1 MVAPADPAATGGP
14 GSGDANTRAENERSA
29 DALFESRSLDE
40 IREVRARAARDA
52 EAKDEELRQ
61 RVGSSYR
68 DAIATADCVLEME
81 ATAARATETL
91 DEAVRV
97 LTALPTAVASIE
109 KGASARAPET
119 RANGT
124 PEGTTSSSS
133 SRDDDALYGAGTRV
147 KFLVDTPE
155 KIWGSLE
162 ARDRVG
168 AARRFLAA
176 RDVLSVTR
184 AASASGDFSREKPS
198 PTTATIGIVARA
210 FPIVEQQAPLLESFR
225 AQISRASRV
234 GLAEIQ
240 TNSNANLALDV
251 ADALAALVAVEN
263 LSAERALRVFLQT
276 RRVWVR
282 AALKRAGQIKSPED
296 GALGVAR
303 ALAAVCREARR
314 VPGVLVACFGSPDVL
329 ESESS
334 GGFEADLD
342 DDGFEAGATTS
353 RDDFAT
359 LVSWGADV
367 SADFSSRDNTNSTED
382 ARRALR
388 ERARPL
394 LLAATEALDGSPS
407 AVLGSATG
415 TDAEGAGV
423 NAFSVA
429 PPDADEASEN
439 AEDEAFRVGRDADA
453 SSSVETFR
461 GVADPREET
470 ARRAARAA
478 RRAQTLGAVP
488 MRRDALAAAYREWLA
503 GVAEDVAAGSV
514 FGGIASL
521 AALADVE
528 RRVETA
534 EATTTTENKSST
546 TRADDGSG
554 GASNRSERL
563 RAARLGAA
571 CERARAALL
580 GAQKPAGEARMAPP
594 ASPWASLVEAPHA
607 ARARELLKR
616 AFQFAPLRAATEARL
631 SATRAPPRRASPT
644 APSPES
650 RALWTEG
657 FSSVAEFRGD
667 DDDDD
672 DEYDKKSTTRAS
684 REARSARSAPAP
696 PTRRAAER
704 LARALAQALAR
715 TRRDVVAFAAAAPGP
730 APAPGGARGDSASV
744 PGRTRA
750 ARSAARLARLES
762 FAHAECA
769 AGVKS
774 YAAFLDAKLASLEA
788 DAGDAAAE
796 RVVLVALA
804 ARVAADDAE
813 ELASFLGPSSS
824 WAEEADAF
832 LPNEYSTETRARR
845 RRAAAVA
852 AGGAVPG
859 GALASTTAA
868 LRAVAARGFR
878 AWADR
883 AASAVG
889 ANLRAALFADDALRS
904 EERREDWEEEMEEM
918 NQEGA
923 ARGVRLPALASP
935 YAFGAAH
942 AACAEALRRG
952 GHALPPAAARA
963 LAAAAA
969 REALGAYRA
978 RLEASRSE
986 ERDDGVHRVG
996 EKGALQVL
1004 FDVRFLYDAFAG
1016 GSDAASEDDAE
1027 ARFHADAARA
1037 NAAAL
1042 RGVVAAASAALD
1054 PIDWATYEAPLW
1066 RNVARARAR
1075 SATVLGLASASEG
1088 VSGASARALAA
1099 AAKAVAAPAAG
1110 GAAAAPP
1117 PRFSY
1122 LPIGAP
1128 AARQIGKP
1136 LAFGGARGNAGLGS
1150 ASSGSGALLVDWSAA
1165 GFDAFGETER
1175 PGALSRDG
1183 NAGGNFFGKLAGQG
1197 LGFIRAL

>member
-225 AQISRASRV
+225 AQISRAARV

-251 ADALAALVAVEN
+251 ADALAALVAVED

-282 AALKRAGQIKSPED
+282 AALKRAVQIKSPED

-359 LVSWGADV
+359 LVSWGSDV

-415 TDAEGAGV
+415 TDAEGAGA

-546 TRADDGSG
+546 TRA
-554 GASNRSERL
+554 
-563 RAARLGAA
+563 
-571 CERARAALL
+571 
-580 GAQKPAGEARMAPP
+580 
-594 ASPWASLVEAPHA
+594 
-607 ARARELLKR
+607 
-616 AFQFAPLRAATEARL
+616 
-631 SATRAPPRRASPT
+631 
-644 APSPES
+644 
-650 RALWTEG
+650 
-657 FSSVAEFRGD
+657 
-667 DDDDD
+667 
-672 DEYDKKSTTRAS
+672 TT
-684 REARSARSAPAP
+684 
-696 PTRRAAER
+696 
-704 LARALAQALAR
+704 
-715 TRRDVVAFAAAAPGP
+715 
-730 APAPGGARGDSASV
+730 
-744 PGRTRA
+744 
-750 ARSAARLARLES
+750 
-762 FAHAECA
+762 
-769 AGVKS
+769 
-774 YAAFLDAKLASLEA
+774 
-788 DAGDAAAE
+788 
-796 RVVLVALA
+796 
-804 ARVAADDAE
+804 
-813 ELASFLGPSSS
+813 
-824 WAEEADAF
+824 
-832 LPNEYSTETRARR
+832 
-845 RRAAAVA
+845 
-852 AGGAVPG
+852 
-859 GALASTTAA
+859 
-868 LRAVAARGFR
+868 
-878 AWADR
+878 
-883 AASAVG
+883 
-889 ANLRAALFADDALRS
+889 
-904 EERREDWEEEMEEM
+904 
-918 NQEGA
+918 
-923 ARGVRLPALASP
+923 
-935 YAFGAAH
+935 
-942 AACAEALRRG
+942 
-952 GHALPPAAARA
+952 
-963 LAAAAA
+963 
-969 REALGAYRA
+969 
-978 RLEASRSE
+978 
-986 ERDDGVHRVG
+986 
-996 EKGALQVL
+996 
-1004 FDVRFLYDAFAG
+1004 
-1016 GSDAASEDDAE
+1016 
-1027 ARFHADAARA
+1027 
-1037 NAAAL
+1037 
-1042 RGVVAAASAALD
+1042 
-1054 PIDWATYEAPLW
+1054 
-1066 RNVARARAR
+1066 
-1075 SATVLGLASASEG
+1075 
-1088 VSGASARALAA
+1088 
-1099 AAKAVAAPAAG
+1099 
-1110 GAAAAPP
+1110 GAAA
-1117 PRFSY
+1117 
-1122 LPIGAP
+1122 
-1128 AARQIGKP
+1128 
-1136 LAFGGARGNAGLGS
+1136 
-1150 ASSGSGALLVDWSAA
+1150 
-1165 GFDAFGETER
+1165 
-1175 PGALSRDG
+1175 
-1183 NAGGNFFGKLAGQG
+1183 
-1197 LGFIRAL
+1197 

>member
-119 RANGT
+119 RADGT

-168 AARRFLAA
+168 ARARRFLAA

-184 AASASGDFSREKPS
+184 AASASSVSKEK
-198 PTTATIGIVARA
+198 IVARA

-225 AQISRASRV
+225 AQISRAARV

-282 AALKRAGQIKSPED
+282 AALKRAVQIKSPED

-353 RDDFAT
+353 RLHDFAT

-415 TDAEGAGV
+415 TDAEGAGA

-470 ARRAARAA
+470 ARRAR
-478 RRAQTLGAVP
+478 
-488 MRRDALAAAYREWLA
+488 
-503 GVAEDVAAGSV
+503 
-514 FGGIASL
+514 
-521 AALADVE
+521 
-528 RRVETA
+528 
-534 EATTTTENKSST
+534 
-546 TRADDGSG
+546 
-554 GASNRSERL
+554 
-563 RAARLGAA
+563 
-571 CERARAALL
+571 
-580 GAQKPAGEARMAPP
+580 
-594 ASPWASLVEAPHA
+594 
-607 ARARELLKR
+607 
-616 AFQFAPLRAATEARL
+616 
-631 SATRAPPRRASPT
+631 
-644 APSPES
+644 
-650 RALWTEG
+650 
-657 FSSVAEFRGD
+657 
-667 DDDDD
+667 
-672 DEYDKKSTTRAS
+672 
-684 REARSARSAPAP
+684 
-696 PTRRAAER
+696 
-704 LARALAQALAR
+704 
-715 TRRDVVAFAAAAPGP
+715 
-730 APAPGGARGDSASV
+730 
-744 PGRTRA
+744 
-750 ARSAARLARLES
+750 
-762 FAHAECA
+762 
-769 AGVKS
+769 
-774 YAAFLDAKLASLEA
+774 
-788 DAGDAAAE
+788 
-796 RVVLVALA
+796 
-804 ARVAADDAE
+804 
-813 ELASFLGPSSS
+813 
-824 WAEEADAF
+824 
-832 LPNEYSTETRARR
+832 
-845 RRAAAVA
+845 
-852 AGGAVPG
+852 
-859 GALASTTAA
+859 
-868 LRAVAARGFR
+868 
-878 AWADR
+878 
-883 AASAVG
+883 
-889 ANLRAALFADDALRS
+889 
-904 EERREDWEEEMEEM
+904 
-918 NQEGA
+918 
-923 ARGVRLPALASP
+923 
-935 YAFGAAH
+935 
-942 AACAEALRRG
+942 
-952 GHALPPAAARA
+952 
-963 LAAAAA
+963 
-969 REALGAYRA
+969 
-978 RLEASRSE
+978 
-986 ERDDGVHRVG
+986 
-996 EKGALQVL
+996 
-1004 FDVRFLYDAFAG
+1004 
-1016 GSDAASEDDAE
+1016 
-1027 ARFHADAARA
+1027 
-1037 NAAAL
+1037 
-1042 RGVVAAASAALD
+1042 
-1054 PIDWATYEAPLW
+1054 
-1066 RNVARARAR
+1066 ARARAR
-1075 SATVLGLASASEG
+1075 RP
-1088 VSGASARALAA
+1088 SARCRCAA
-1099 AAKAVAAPAAG
+1099 TRWRLRTASGWRASPRMSRRAACSAASRRSPRSPTSSDASRRRRRRRRRKTKARRRARTT
-1110 GAAAAPP
+1110 GAAA
-1117 PRFSY
+1117 
-1122 LPIGAP
+1122 
-1128 AARQIGKP
+1128 
-1136 LAFGGARGNAGLGS
+1136 
-1150 ASSGSGALLVDWSAA
+1150 
-1165 GFDAFGETER
+1165 
-1175 PGALSRDG
+1175 
-1183 NAGGNFFGKLAGQG
+1183 
-1197 LGFIRAL
+1197 

>member
-251 ADALAALVAVEN
+251 ADALAALVAVED

-282 AALKRAGQIKSPED
+282 AALKRAVQIKSPED

-359 LVSWGADV
+359 LVSWGSDV

-415 TDAEGAGV
+415 TDAEGAGA

-470 ARRAARAA
+470 ARRAERAA

-546 TRADDGSG
+546 TRAGDGSG
-554 GASNRSERL
+554 GVSNRSERL

-672 DEYDKKSTTRAS
+672 DAPSRLKSTTRAS

-832 LPNEYSTETRARR
+832 PPNGYSTETRARR

-942 AACAEALRRG
+942 AASAEALRRG

-1016 GSDAASEDDAE
+1016 GSDAVSEDDAE

-1054 PIDWATYEAPLW
+1054 PIDWATYEAPLGDA
-1066 RNVARARAR
+1066 ARRAEARTATLLGALRDLLGQAREEEGRAR
-1075 SATVLGLASASEG
+1075 SIAPEAAASA
-1088 VSGASARALAA
+1088 
-1099 AAKAVAAPAAG
+1099 AVAVA
-1110 GAAAAPP
+1110 

-1122 LPIGAP
+1122 LPVSLP
-1128 AARQIGKP
+1128 ASLRSGV
-1136 LAFGGARGNAGLGS
+1136 GGTFVDGS
-1150 ASSGSGALLVDWSAA
+1150 RDRAAAIDWTAA
-1165 GFDAFGETER
+1165 GWDRFGDETDAADAGM
-1175 PGALSRDG
+1175 SDG
-1183 NAGGNFFGKLAGQG
+1183 GGNFLGKLGQG
-1197 LGFIRAL
+1197 LGLGKASMAWGL

>member
-119 RANGT
+119 RADGT

-184 AASASGDFSREKPS
+184 AASASGDFSREK
-198 PTTATIGIVARA
+198 IVARA

-251 ADALAALVAVEN
+251 ADALAALVAVED

-282 AALKRAGQIKSPED
+282 AALKRAVQIKSPED

-359 LVSWGADV
+359 LVSWGSDV

-415 TDAEGAGV
+415 TDAEGAGA

-470 ARRAARAA
+470 ARRAERAA

-554 GASNRSERL
+554 GVSNRSERL

-571 CERARAALL
+571 CARARAALL

-672 DEYDKKSTTRAS
+672 DAPSRLKSTTRAS

-832 LPNEYSTETRARR
+832 PPNGYSTETRARR
-845 RRAAAVA
+845 RARRRWRR
-852 AGGAVPG
+852 AVPSPE
-859 GALASTTAA
+859 AR
-868 LRAVAARGFR
+868 LRRRRRRSAPSPRAGSARGRIAPR
-878 AWADR
+878 AP
-883 AASAVG
+883 SALTS
-889 ANLRAALFADDALRS
+889 APRS
-904 EERREDWEEEMEEM
+904 
-918 NQEGA
+918 
-923 ARGVRLPALASP
+923 
-935 YAFGAAH
+935 
-942 AACAEALRRG
+942 
-952 GHALPPAAARA
+952 
-963 LAAAAA
+963 
-969 REALGAYRA
+969 
-978 RLEASRSE
+978 SRTT
-986 ERDDGVHRVG
+986 R
-996 EKGALQVL
+996 
-1004 FDVRFLYDAFAG
+1004 FD
-1016 GSDAASEDDAE
+1016 
-1027 ARFHADAARA
+1027 
-1037 NAAAL
+1037 
-1042 RGVVAAASAALD
+1042 
-1054 PIDWATYEAPLW
+1054 P
-1066 RNVARARAR
+1066 R
-1075 SATVLGLASASEG
+1075 SAGRTG
-1088 VSGASARALAA
+1088 RR
-1099 AAKAVAAPAAG
+1099 KW
-1110 GAAAAPP
+1110 
-1117 PRFSY
+1117 R
-1122 LPIGAP
+1122 
-1128 AARQIGKP
+1128 K
-1136 LAFGGARGNAGLGS
+1136 
-1150 ASSGSGALLVDWSAA
+1150 
-1165 GFDAFGETER
+1165 
-1175 PGALSRDG
+1175 
-1183 NAGGNFFGKLAGQG
+1183 
-1197 LGFIRAL
+1197 